1 MLAAIQ
7 KLIDQKV
14 EEKMAVLKE
23 EIAEKFKKQ
32 VVGMV
37 KPSNLLGAARAS

>member
-14 EEKMAVLKE
+14 EEKMVVLKE
-23 EIAEKFKKQ
+23 EIAEKFKK
-32 VVGMV
+32 
-37 KPSNLLGAARAS
+37 